1 LVFLPLV
8 PRLKHRCRFENDQLV
23 IRYVLD
29 ETPPSPVKV
38 IKQVAEQ
45 DVAME
50 DVKPVLTPVRAVV
63 PARAPTPEPPTRPP
77 TLFPMGLA
85 GSVADTVESKRE
97 VEEFI
102 AA

>member
-1 LVFLPLV
+1 
-8 PRLKHRCRFENDQLV
+8 
-23 IRYVLD
+23 
-29 ETPPSPVKV
+29 
-38 IKQVAEQ
+38 
-45 DVAME
+45 ME
-50 DVKPVLTPVRAVV
+50 DVKPVLTLVRAVV